1 MNESP
6 DLQAQLLVQALPYI
20 RTFSGKTIVIKYGGN
35 AMIDDDLKR
44 AVTRDVLLMRYVGI
58 NPILVHGGGPEVSD
72 AMRKMGKEPEFVDGL
87 RVTDAE
93 TMQIVEMVLTGKTN
107 KNIVALLNAEGG
119 QTGPPLLGDR
129 PDSADRSAPGSRLN
143 LGNRPSVADR
153 PGLAVG
159 LSGKDAN
166 LLQAVRDT
174 AHGDLGFVGRVS
186 KTNPAILHTL
196 AGAGY
201 IPVVS
206 SVAIGAEGESYNVN
220 ADTAAAAIAIA
231 VGAEK
236 LILLTDVEGLY
247 RDFADKA
254 SLISEITAADAR
266 DLIRSGTVESG
277 MVPKLEACCEA
288 VEDGVPRAHIIDG
301 RRLHSL
307 LIEIFTDSGIGT
319 MVKPGEMG
327 FRPLLV

>member
-1 MNESP
+1 MNETNP

-35 AMIDDDLKR
+35 AMIDDELKR
-44 AVTRDVLLMRYVGI
+44 AVVRDVLLMRYVGI

-72 AMRKMGKEPEFVDGL
+72 AMRKMGKEPEFVGGL

-93 TMQIVEMVLTGKTN
+93 TMEIVEMVLTGKTN

-119 QTGPPLLGDR
+119 QANG
-129 PDSADRSAPGSRLN
+129 A
-143 LGNRPSVADR
+143 
-153 PGLAVG
+153 GLAVG

-166 LLQAVRDT
+166 LLQAVRET
-174 AHGDLGFVGRVS
+174 GRGDIGFVGRIN
-186 KTNPAILHTL
+186 KTNPEILQTL

-206 SVAIGAEGESYNVN
+206 SVAIGSGGESYNVN
-220 ADTAAAAIAIA
+220 ADTAAAAIAVA
-231 VGAEK
+231 VRAEK

-247 RDFADKA
+247 RDFADKD
-254 SLISEITAADAR
+254 SLISETTAADAR
-266 DLIRSGTVESG
+266 ELIRSGVVDSG
-277 MVPKLEACCEA
+277 MIPKLEACCEA

-301 RRLHSL
+301 RRPHSL
-307 LIEIFTDSGIGT
+307 LIEVFTDSGIGT
-319 MVKPGEMG
+319 MVKPGETG
-327 FRPLLV
+327 YRPLLV